1 MAGIGFELKKIY
13 RKESI
18 SRGMLGV
25 VYSSLVTIGP
35 MMLVIVAI
43 LLLYFFLG
51 MTKVPY
57 ADRELLSSTILYTFI
72 FSVILTSP
80 FNVIFSRYLA
90 DKFYTEE
97 YSNILASYYM
107 GNSIC
112 CIIATLLFLP
122 VGWSLRVRGEI
133 DLPFIIAAYIQWI
146 SLVILFFAVI
156 YLHATKDYKI
166 IALFFVIGMAV
177 SFLVSFA
184 F

>member
-1 MAGIGFELKKIY
+1 
-13 RKESI
+13 
-18 SRGMLGV
+18 MLGV

-51 MTKVPY
+51 DDKGALCGQRAAVLH
-57 ADRELLSSTILYTFI
+57 DSLHLYLFRHTY
-72 FSVILTSP
+72 LTVQCNLFP
-80 FNVIFSRYLA
+80 VDLA

-146 SLVILFFAVI
+146 SLVILFFAVT

-166 IALFFVIGMAV
+166 IALFFGNRYGGQLSGVV
-177 SFLVSFA
+177 CLL
-184 F
+184 